1 MANIPLAGRDSVE
14 AQREMFRLAQKELG
28 LSIPVIAKRS
38 PLSESTLKGWRDG
51 AAMPAWALGA
61 LGNAGL
67 PDHLL
72 SLVTEPF
79 GKHIGTDGTDDGDL
93 DALGRESAGYIAE
106 KLEAEADGV
115 VTHIE
120 RSKLKERAHRICSV
134 ARRAAA

>member
-38 PLSESTLKGWRDG
+38 PLCESTLKGWRDG

-61 LGNAGL
+61 LGSAGM

-72 SLVTEPF
+72 SLVMEPF
-79 GKHIGTDGTDDGDL
+79 GKHVGSDETDDGDL
-93 DALGRESAGYIAE
+93 DALGRESAHYLAD
-106 KLEAEADGV
+106 KADAEADGI
-115 VTHIE
+115 VTPIE
-120 RSKLKERAHRICSV
+120 KSRLKERACRIAGV